1 MSREQTLR
9 LAWCFCHLFVAG
21 YVQWNAQGSLA
32 VTALS
37 HLVFYDAIGAF
48 LCAGVEV
55 LGNFEVWKRSTIRQ
69 PFGYVYLNLALHTPH
84 PRPRPRLSLINRPN

>member
-1 MSREQTLR
+1 MTREQSLR
-9 LAWCFCHLFVAG
+9 LAWCFCHLFVAA
-21 YVQWNAQGSLA
+21 YVQWNSHGSLA
-32 VTALS
+32 TTALS

-69 PFGYVYLNLALHTPH
+69 PFGYVHHFL
-84 PRPRPRLSLINRPN
+84 